1 MAVVALTSR
10 AEIEPFLRRSA
21 PAQLYALADLDE
33 PFWPHTRWLAT
44 RNGDGELDALCLV
57 LEKLE
62 LPIVHAIA
70 PPGDPA
76 TLALLA
82 ALACELPARFYANLP
97 LGFAPALART
107 HTIEPRGEHLKLW
120 LADARA
126 LGDAGEPPG
135 IEPLGPAHAAEL
147 AEFYAGPAYLDSE
160 RGGRFFAPYML
171 APFPWLGLRERG
183 RLVCVAGLHVFSR
196 ASGVAAIGNVATV
209 PERRGR
215 GLARALCARLAREL
229 LAQVPLV
236 GLNVAAGNE
245 PALRCYR
252 RLGFREALR
261 YEEALVTRS
270 GAPL

>member
-1 MAVVALTSR
+1 MRVAALSSR

-33 PFWPHTRWLAT
+33 PFWSHTRWLAT
-44 RNGDGELDALCLV
+44 LGSDGEPAALCLV

-62 LPIVHAIA
+62 LPIAHAIA
-70 PPGDPA
+70 PPRDAA

-82 ALACELPARFYANLP
+82 ALAPRLPARFYANLP
-97 LGFAPALART
+97 VGFAAALAPT
-107 HTIEPRGEHLKLW
+107 HRIELHREYLKMWLPHARG
-120 LADARA
+120 LAGVD
-126 LGDAGEPPG
+126 EPPG

-147 AEFYAGPAYLDSE
+147 AEFYAGPAYLDGE
-160 RGGRFFAPYML
+160 RAGRFFAPYML
-171 APFPWLGLRERG
+171 EPFPWLGLRERG

-196 ASGVAAIGNVATV
+196 RSGVAAIGNVATA

-245 PALRCYR
+245 PAIRCYR

-261 YEEALVTRS
+261 YEEALVTRKD
-270 GAPL
+270 APL